1 MTRPRQ
7 NATEAVPETVKELR
21 SRAIKLLAR
30 REHSHVELARKLS
43 RYGAEEDIQIVLADL
58 QTRGLLSDARYA
70 EAYVRSNGA
79 RFGAAKLR
87 QTLRAKGIDAELVA
101 HQLASADL
109 PDELERA
116 RDIWARKFASP
127 PADAREWARQAR
139 FIQSR
144 GFSTDII
151 RRLLKGVEG
160 SE

>member
-1 MTRPRQ
+1 
-7 NATEAVPETVKELR
+7 
-21 SRAIKLLAR
+21 
-30 REHSHVELARKLS
+30 
-43 RYGAEEDIQIVLADL
+43 
-58 QTRGLLSDARYA
+58 
-70 EAYVRSNGA
+70 
-79 RFGAAKLR
+79 
-87 QTLRAKGIDAELVA
+87 
-101 HQLASADL
+101 LASADL

-116 RDIWARKFASP
+116 REIWARKFASP